1 MKIQIICSSPG
12 MWRNGVQHPASEFYP
27 ADRWSEKELERFRA
41 DPAFTVR
48 EVDETAENT
57 MTDADFL
64 LRVNAEV
71 ARQVRAKADEL
82 QAKFDQA
89 VKSAVQDKTA
99 ELKAEHD
106 NAMDKTGKD
115 LAAANDKIAKLE
127 KLIADAKKAN
137 KAGEEAGTK

>member
-48 EVDETAENT
+48 EVDEKAENT
-57 MTDADFL
+57 LTETDFQ
-64 LRVNAEV
+64 LRVDAEV
-71 ARQVRAKADEL
+71 GRQMKAKAEEL

-89 VKSAVQDKTA
+89 VKNAVEDKTA
-99 ELKAEHD
+99 ELKADHD
-106 NAMDKTGKD
+106 NAMDKAGKE
-115 LAAANDKIAKLE
+115 LAAANDKVAKLE
-127 KLIADAKKAN
+127 KQIADGKKAA
-137 KAGEEAGTK
+137 KAGDDGGDK

>member
-12 MWRNGVQHPASEFYP
+12 MWRNGIQHTASEFYP

-57 MTDADFL
+57 MTETDFQ

-71 ARQVRAKADEL
+71 VRQVDAIKASL
-82 QAKFDQA
+82 QASFADA
-89 VKSAVQDKTA
+89 VKSAVEDKTA
-99 ELKAEHD
+99 ELKAEQD
-106 NAMDKTGKD
+106 NAMDKAGKD
-115 LAAANDKIAKLE
+115 LAAANDKVGKLE
-127 KLIADAKKAN
+127 KLLSDAKKAN
-137 KAGEEAGTK
+137 KASADAGDK

>member
-12 MWRNGVQHPASEFYP
+12 MWRNGVQHAASEFYP
-27 ADRWSEKELERFRA
+27 ADHWTEEQLERFRA

-48 EVDETAENT
+48 EVDENAENT

-106 NAMDKTGKD
+106 NAMDKAGKD
-115 LAAANDKIAKLE
+115 LAAANDKVVKLE
-127 KLIADAKKAN
+127 KQIADAKKAN
-137 KAGEEAGTK
+137 KAGEGAGDK